1 MDYKI
6 IQPIISR
13 VLQSGHDGEF
23 YVDKNSFALV
33 KEIQKAPDFVI
44 VSPRNFH

>member
-23 YVDKNSFALV
+23 HVEVFLG
-33 KEIQKAPDFVI
+33 FV
-44 VSPRNFH
+44 NN